1 MTRSPTTSL
10 LRPKNTTIPPRNQ
23 GGPCFASPM
32 GKALEELLRMKNN
45 NLFPHASTSATRR
58 LAFHEGR
65 ASAPGVS
72 YVFEKNLKGEYN
84 TDGDMD
90 LNPAFAKVANVG
102 ESTSV

>member
-1 MTRSPTTSL
+1 
-10 LRPKNTTIPPRNQ
+10 
-23 GGPCFASPM
+23 M

-58 LAFHEGR
+58 LSLHEGR

-72 YVFEKNLKGEYN
+72 YVFEKNLKGQYA
-84 TDGDMD
+84 TDGEMD

-102 ESTSV
+102 GSASV